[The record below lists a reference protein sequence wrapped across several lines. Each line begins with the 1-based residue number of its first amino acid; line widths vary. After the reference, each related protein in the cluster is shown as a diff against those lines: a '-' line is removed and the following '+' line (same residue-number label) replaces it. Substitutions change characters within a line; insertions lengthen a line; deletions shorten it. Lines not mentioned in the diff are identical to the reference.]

1 MPAQYPTCNQP
12 MHFQGATLAISNC
25 IGKGKR
31 LKLLQWGKFSW
42 RLLCNKTAD
51 FYDVFPQSTA
61 FALACYKVPES
72 VKYNSMTFGR
82 VGKQRQR
89 AKERLKLQP
98 NCALCLQQMN
108 LTKGSS
114 KKHTTVDRSCCRHVA
129 LRVKTTTTTKAFP
142 KAECKILRKGFL
154 ILTTCNLNKID
165 LFSFCLY

>member
-1 MPAQYPTCNQP
+1 MQSPKKGRAQRMWTLLSTWKAMPAQYPTCNQP

-25 IGKGKR
+25 IGKCKR

-61 FALACYKVPES
+61 FALACYKVHES

-89 AKERLKLQP
+89 AKEQLKLQP

-114 KKHTTVDRSCCRHVA
+114 KTHTTVDGFRPHLKVA
-129 LRVKTTTTTKAFP
+129 NADV
-142 KAECKILRKGFL
+142 
-154 ILTTCNLNKID
+154 
-165 LFSFCLY
+165 